1 MGSKR
6 PVFLL
11 SILDPQR
18 SLWKWALLLLAV
30 FFLLYGGRYIYEEA
44 NRLPPDEAVKQC
56 VLKAL
61 NAESYRFQVTAKR
74 IQDGQETVISEIN
87 GEKSLAGVHLYG
99 SLPLIKADVEIYH
112 LGDQMYQKD
121 VYTKKWILIPAQSRE
136 GIEQLIAELNPL
148 SIFNFSEDNWEIKE
162 AGKERID
169 GKGCYVYEVMTR
181 GENKYLQLF
190 WKDFNYIL
198 WVDKKEG
205 LLRQAKISAEHRERS
220 DHRLTIEVKLTDY
233 NVPIELT
240 PPV

>member
-1 MGSKR
+1 
-6 PVFLL
+6 
-11 SILDPQR
+11 
-18 SLWKWALLLLAV
+18 
-30 FFLLYGGRYIYEEA
+30 
-44 NRLPPDEAVKQC
+44 
-56 VLKAL
+56 
-61 NAESYRFQVTAKR
+61 
-74 IQDGQETVISEIN
+74 
-87 GEKSLAGVHLYG
+87 LYG